1 MLRRKDIAEAVI
13 DRVDYPN
20 KGHFTIP
27 ETGETGQVKN
37 TVPGQKV
44 LFRVFKKHN
53 GHAYGRLISVTERSP
68 LETRAPFCDISDE
81 CGGCMYQRLP
91 YDYQLQ
97 MKTDQMQKLLAPVLD
112 EDSVFD
118 GIHRSPRETGYR
130 NKMDLSFG
138 DEVKGGPMTL
148 GMHRLGTRYTV
159 LNADTCALAHPDL
172 PKIAACVRDY
182 CAETGLPFFN
192 KVDHIGYFRF
202 LLLRRSETTGEILVC
217 LATSTQYTHDFSDLA
232 ERLRALPLEGKIVGI
247 WHADDD
253 RFADALLPDALHC
266 LYGTDSFTETILGLT
281 FRVSLFSFFQTN
293 TKGAEV
299 LYETVRSYVNES
311 GMFGS
316 EGKEPCTDVAG
327 TDDTSASAGGA
338 EHTGRKPVLYDLYSG
353 TGTIGQMMS
362 PAASHVYGIEIVPEA
377 VEAAKKN
384 AALNGLT
391 NCTFIAGDV
400 PEILP
405 TLPEK
410 PDYLVLDPP
419 REGIHPKALAE
430 IIGYNVPNMVYVSC
444 KATSFVR
451 DMEELKRHGY
461 KIRRWSLVDMFPE
474 TVHVETVCLLSK
486 LSEVKN
492 HISVKVDMNEM
503 DLTAAE
509 SKATYQEI
517 KEWVKEKY
525 GFHVSHLN
533 IAKTKRK
540 CGIIERKNY
549 NLPKN
554 EDSRSPETPKEKEE
568 AITEA
573 FRHFQMI

>member
-27 ETGETGQVKN
+27 ETGENGQVKN

-68 LETRAPFCDISDE
+68 LETRSPFCDISDE

-172 PKIAACVRDY
+172 PKIAACVRTY

-217 LATSTQYTHDFSDLA
+217 LATSTQYTHDFSDLV

-299 LYETVRSYVNES
+299 LYETVRSYVNDS
-311 GMFGS
+311 GMFESESDGPGAGAADANTDTGS
-316 EGKEPCTDVAG
+316 
-327 TDDTSASAGGA
+327 
-338 EHTGRKPVLYDLYSG
+338 GRKPVLYDLYSG

-400 PEILP
+400 PEVLP

-419 REGIHPKALAE
+419 REGIHPTALAE
-430 IIGYNVPNMVYVSC
+430 IIGYDVPNMVYVSC
-444 KATSFVR
+444 KATSFVQ

-474 TVHVETVCLLSK
+474 TVHTELICLLSR
-486 LSEVKN
+486 EN
-492 HISVKVDMNEM
+492 
-503 DLTAAE
+503 
-509 SKATYQEI
+509 
-517 KEWVKEKY
+517 
-525 GFHVSHLN
+525 
-533 IAKTKRK
+533 
-540 CGIIERKNY
+540 
-549 NLPKN
+549 
-554 EDSRSPETPKEKEE
+554 
-568 AITEA
+568 
-573 FRHFQMI
+573 

>member
-118 GIHRSPRETGYR
+118 GIRRSPREMGYR
-130 NKMDLSFG
+130 NKTDFSFG

-172 PKIAACVRDY
+172 PKIAACVREY

-192 KVDHIGYFRF
+192 KVDHVGYFRF

-253 RFADALLPDALHC
+253 RFADALLPDELHC
-266 LYGTDSFTETILGLT
+266 LYGTDSFTETILGFT

-311 GMFGS
+311 GMFEG
-316 EGKEPCTDVAG
+316 EGKEPCTDVADEKTGGADGEDVTG
-327 TDDTSASAGGA
+327 TDDTSESAGGA
-338 EHTGRKPVLYDLYSG
+338 KHTGRKPVLYDLYSG

-461 KIRRWSLVDMFPE
+461 QIRRWSLVDMFPQ
-474 TVHVETVCLLSK
+474 TVHVETVVLLQKQNS
-486 LSEVKN
+486 
-492 HISVKVDMNEM
+492 
-503 DLTAAE
+503 
-509 SKATYQEI
+509 
-517 KEWVKEKY
+517 
-525 GFHVSHLN
+525 
-533 IAKTKRK
+533 
-540 CGIIERKNY
+540 
-549 NLPKN
+549 
-554 EDSRSPETPKEKEE
+554 
-568 AITEA
+568 
-573 FRHFQMI
+573 

>member
-68 LETRAPFCDISDE
+68 LETRTPFCAISDA

-97 MKTDQMQKLLAPVLD
+97 MKTDQMKKLLAPVLD

-118 GIHRSPRETGYR
+118 GIRRSPREMGYR
-130 NKMDLSFG
+130 NKTDFSFG

-299 LYETVRSYVNES
+299 LYETVRSYVNDS
-311 GMFGS
+311 GMFENTGEAAGTS
-316 EGKEPCTDVAG
+316 DEDG
-327 TDDTSASAGGA
+327 TDDTGKGIHVRAGGPVYDCA
-338 EHTGRKPVLYDLYSG
+338 ERTGRKPVLYDLYSG

-461 KIRRWSLVDMFPE
+461 KIRRWSLVDMFPQ
-474 TVHVETVCLLSK
+474 TVHVETVCL
-486 LSEVKN
+486 
-492 HISVKVDMNEM
+492 M
-503 DLTAAE
+503 
-509 SKATYQEI
+509 
-517 KEWVKEKY
+517 
-525 GFHVSHLN
+525 
-533 IAKTKRK
+533 
-540 CGIIERKNY
+540 
-549 NLPKN
+549 
-554 EDSRSPETPKEKEE
+554 SRVEGK
-568 AITEA
+568 
-573 FRHFQMI
+573 

>member
-172 PKIAACVRDY
+172 PRIAACVREY

-217 LATSTQYTHDFSDLA
+217 LATSTQYTHDFSDLV

-299 LYETVRSYVNES
+299 LYETVRSYVNDS
-311 GMFGS
+311 GMFENTGEAAGTS
-316 EGKEPCTDVAG
+316 DEDG
-327 TDDTSASAGGA
+327 TDDTGKGIHVRAGGPVYDCA
-338 EHTGRKPVLYDLYSG
+338 ERTGRKPVLYDLYSG

-400 PEILP
+400 PEVLP

-419 REGIHPKALAE
+419 REGIHPTALAE
-430 IIGYNVPNMVYVSC
+430 IIGYGVPNMVYVSC

-474 TVHVETVCLLSK
+474 TVHVETVCLLSNRK
-486 LSEVKN
+486 PDARVKIDVDLEDYYRIKDEQKKNKASE
-492 HISVKVDMNEM
+492 
-503 DLTAAE
+503 
-509 SKATYQEI
+509 
-517 KEWVKEKY
+517 
-525 GFHVSHLN
+525 
-533 IAKTKRK
+533 
-540 CGIIERKNY
+540 
-549 NLPKN
+549 
-554 EDSRSPETPKEKEE
+554 
-568 AITEA
+568 
-573 FRHFQMI
+573 

>member
-68 LETRAPFCDISDE
+68 LETRTPFCAISDA

-97 MKTDQMQKLLAPVLD
+97 MKTDQMKKLLAPVLD

-118 GIHRSPRETGYR
+118 GIRRSPREMGYR
-130 NKMDLSFG
+130 NKTDFSFG

-461 KIRRWSLVDMFPE
+461 KIRRWSLVDMFPQ

-486 LSEVKN
+486 LSETKS
-492 HISVKVDMNEM
+492 HISVKVEMYEM

-517 KEWVKEKY
+517 QDWVQEKY
-525 GFHVSHLN
+525 GFHVTHLN
-533 IAKTKRK
+533 IAQVKRK
-540 CGIIERKNY
+540 YGIIERENY
-549 NLPKN
+549 NKPKS
-554 EDSRSPETPKEKEE
+554 EDSRQPGCPAEKIRAIEE
-568 AITEA
+568 ALMF
-573 FRHFQMI
+573 FRMI

>member
-44 LFRVFKKHN
+44 LFRVFKKHD
-53 GHAYGRLISVTERSP
+53 GHAYGRLISVMERSP
-68 LETRAPFCDISDE
+68 LETRAPFCLISDE

-97 MKTDQMQKLLAPVLD
+97 MKTDQLQKLLTPVLN

-118 GIHRSPRETGYR
+118 GIRRSPREMGYR

-172 PKIAACVRDY
+172 PKIAACVREY
-182 CAETGLPFFN
+182 CTETGLPFFN

-217 LATSTQYTHDFSDLA
+217 IATSTQYTHDFSDLA
-232 ERLRALPLEGKIVGI
+232 ERLLALPLEGTIAGI

-299 LYETVRSYVNES
+299 LYNTVRSYVNQS
-311 GMFGS
+311 GMFGGS
-316 EGKEPCTDVAG
+316 Q
-327 TDDTSASAGGA
+327 
-338 EHTGRKPVLYDLYSG
+338 KPVLYDLYSG

-362 PAASHVYGIEIVPEA
+362 MAASHVYGIEIVPEA

-461 KIRRWSLVDMFPE
+461 KIKRWSLVDMFPQ
-474 TVHVETVCLLSK
+474 TVHTELICLLSHG
-486 LSEVKN
+486 N
-492 HISVKVDMNEM
+492 
-503 DLTAAE
+503 
-509 SKATYQEI
+509 
-517 KEWVKEKY
+517 
-525 GFHVSHLN
+525 
-533 IAKTKRK
+533 
-540 CGIIERKNY
+540 
-549 NLPKN
+549 
-554 EDSRSPETPKEKEE
+554 
-568 AITEA
+568 
-573 FRHFQMI
+573 